1 MLLVLDTETTGVK
14 PTDRIVSMAWAV
26 FDETGTEVVLRHHL
40 VIPDGFTIPRD
51 ATAIH
56 GITTAEARRKGVPIE
71 AMLTKL
77 VEDINRHV
85 PKLYVGH
92 NVGFDRP
99 IVHNEYSRL
108 KLRQNLSRLPA
119 YCTMKSTAEFC
130 QIPRYGGGFKWP
142 TLQELHS
149 KLFGSPLALA
159 HDAQADVRT
168 CAKCFF
174 ELRRRGFLA
183 PSLPI

>member
-1 MLLVLDTETTGVK
+1 MYLVLDTETTGVK
-14 PTDRIVSMAWAV
+14 QTDRIVSMAWAL
-26 FDETGTEVVLRHHL
+26 FDEAGTELVLSHHL

-56 GITTAEARRKGVPIE
+56 GITTEEARKKGVPIGVV
-71 AMLTKL
+71 LTKL
-77 VEDINRHV
+77 ANDINGHAPR
-85 PKLYVGH
+85 LLVGH

-99 IVHNEYSRL
+99 IVLNEYTRL
-108 KLRQNLSRLPA
+108 KSRQNLSILPT
-119 YCTMKSTAEFC
+119 YCTMKSTANYC
-130 QIPRYGGGFKWP
+130 RISRYGGGFKWP
-142 TLQELHS
+142 TLQELHC

-174 ELRRRGFLA
+174 ELRRRGLVNV
-183 PSLPI
+183 

>member
-1 MLLVLDTETTGVK
+1 
-14 PTDRIVSMAWAV
+14 MAWAV
-26 FDETGTEVVLRHHL
+26 FDETGTEVVLTHYL

-56 GITTAEARRKGVPIE
+56 GITTEEARRKGVPIG

-77 VEDINRHV
+77 ADDINGHE
-85 PKLYVGH
+85 PKLFVGH

-99 IVHNEYSRL
+99 IVLNEYTRL
-108 KLRQNLSRLPA
+108 KSRPNLSRLPT
-119 YCTMKSTAEFC
+119 YCTMKSTVELC
-130 QIPRYGGGFKWP
+130 RIPRYGGGFKWP
-142 TLQELHS
+142 TLQELHR
-149 KLFGSPLALA
+149 KLFGGPFALA

-174 ELRRRGFLA
+174 ELRRRGLVNV
-183 PSLPI
+183 

>member
-1 MLLVLDTETTGVK
+1 MYLVLDTETTGVK

-56 GITTAEARRKGVPIE
+56 GITTEEARRKGVPIGTV
-71 AMLTKL
+71 LTKL
-77 VEDINRHV
+77 AADIDGHA
-85 PKLYVGH
+85 PKLFVGH
-92 NVGFDRP
+92 NVGFDRS
-99 IVHNEYSRL
+99 IVLNEYTRL
-108 KLRQNLSRLPA
+108 KSRQNLSRLPT
-119 YCTMKSTAEFC
+119 YCTMKSTVEFC
-130 QIPRYGGGFKWP
+130 RIPRYGGGFKWP
-142 TLQELHS
+142 TLQELHR

-159 HDAQADVRT
+159 HDAQVDVRT

-174 ELRRRGFLA
+174 ELRRRGLVNV
-183 PSLPI
+183 